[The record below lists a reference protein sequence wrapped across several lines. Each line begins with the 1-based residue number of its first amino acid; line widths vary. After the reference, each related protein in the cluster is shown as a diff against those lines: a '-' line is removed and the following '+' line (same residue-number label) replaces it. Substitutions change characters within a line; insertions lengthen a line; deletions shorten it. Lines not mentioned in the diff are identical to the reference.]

1 MTNLLYQ
8 ICREKELFTEDLRVL
23 SDLIDKKVA
32 KSRFLVIGG
41 GGSIGHAVSKE
52 IFRRGASLLH
62 VVDLSENGL
71 VELTRDI
78 RSDLGYRTKNYD
90 TFPLD
95 VQSQYFYEF
104 MNKNKY
110 DYVLNLSALKHVRSE
125 GNSFVMQRMIDTNI
139 IATVASYK
147 AAVDT
152 GVKKYFCVSTDKAAN
167 PTNFMGATKRAMEL
181 CLMRTNNPIPVSSA
195 RFANVAFSNG
205 SLLQGFKNRFEKYQP
220 ITAPRDVQRYFVTEK
235 EAGLLCL
242 FSTIIGEDNHTIFP
256 NCTSE
261 IKLTKFSDIVK
272 RFLKC
277 RNFTPYE
284 CTSEIEARNYFAKY
298 LGNGKWPVYYFD
310 TNTVGEKLYEEF
322 YTNEEEI
329 IKKEYI
335 DFAFIKSNEIK
346 AEQDIEFFLESIQKI
361 NPGHKDSHNL
371 YISELRKFVPSFEH
385 KVACQSLNEKM

>member
-8 ICREKELFTEDLRVL
+8 ICREKELFTEDLKVL
-23 SDLIDKKVA
+23 PDLIDKKVT
-32 KSRFLVIGG
+32 KSRFLVLGG

-78 RSDLGYRTKNYD
+78 RSDFGYRTKNYD

-110 DYVLNLSALKHVRSE
+110 DFVLNLSALKHVRSE
-125 GNSFVMQRMIDTNI
+125 GNSFVMRRMI
-139 IATVASYK
+139 
-147 AAVDT
+147 DT

-181 CLMRTNNPIPVSSA
+181 CLMRKNNPIPVSSA

-242 FSTIIGEDNHTIFP
+242 LSTIIGEDNHTIFP
-256 NCTSE
+256 NCKSE
-261 IKLTKFSDIVK
+261 IKLTKFTDIVK
-272 RFLKC
+272 RFLNC

-284 CTSEIEARNYFAKY
+284 CSSESEARNYFAKY
-298 LGNGKWPVYYFD
+298 SGNGQWPVYYFNS
-310 TNTVGEKLYEEF
+310 NTVGEKLYEEF

-346 AEQDIEFFLESIQKI
+346 AEKDVELFLKSIQMIK
-361 NPGHKDSHNL
+361 PGHKDSHNS
-371 YISELRKFVPSFEH
+371 YISELKKFVPSFDH
-385 KVACQSLNEKM
+385 KAAGYNLNEKM